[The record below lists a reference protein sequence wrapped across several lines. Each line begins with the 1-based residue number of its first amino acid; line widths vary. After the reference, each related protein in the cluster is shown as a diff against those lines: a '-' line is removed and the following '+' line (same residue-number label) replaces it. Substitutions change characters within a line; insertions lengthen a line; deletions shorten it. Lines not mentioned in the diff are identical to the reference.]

1 MNVLLGI
8 LPGRDWS
15 GNEVPGGE
23 RYVAEG
29 WRESLIQ
36 LRGDWEFLCAVFRF
50 PYWNAAGNLC
60 WMCSATNAVCCLLWT
75 AGHRCAAVVR
85 HGRHVALHGL
95 GGSRRASWLMS
106 SCDASRSGRGEPLHT
121 RRTVNDL
128 DDEIPAWYRQK
139 GEVSKL
145 QGKLTLARLR
155 SSDGYPKLKAKGAA
169 TRHMGVLHPGSGCS
183 ALCWSKRPLR
193 LGVVQT
199 LADIYHI
206 LEEKGVF
213 LPDARQFH
221 LLYNRS
227 SPRGVGGSPCGQRVE
242 DVPEVAPVHPFDGV
256 AGD

>member
-23 RYVAEG
+23 RYVAEA

-121 RRTVNDL
+121 RRTVNDSTTRSPL
-128 DDEIPAWYRQK
+128 GTDRKERCPN
-139 GEVSKL
+139 SKE
-145 QGKLTLARLR
+145 
-155 SSDGYPKLKAKGAA
+155 S
-169 TRHMGVLHPGSGCS
+169 
-183 ALCWSKRPLR
+183 
-193 LGVVQT
+193 
-199 LADIYHI
+199 
-206 LEEKGVF
+206 
-213 LPDARQFH
+213 
-221 LLYNRS
+221 
-227 SPRGVGGSPCGQRVE
+227 
-242 DVPEVAPVHPFDGV
+242 
-256 AGD
+256 